1 MSGERSNRRA
11 TRAGLYVR
19 FAAAFAQALV
29 LAALAAPVALS
40 SPVPRSSERA
50 LTGRALRAAAD
61 ARPRPPRAPRCRLA
75 DARGDR
81 QAGRS
86 NSSGREA
93 IQAVIRCF
101 VQTAVTRRAPA
112 LGFDISTRGERAGLT
127 RRQWATGNIPV
138 PMVPSPTG
146 RLRFGP
152 GPGPRTPLAYESI
165 VFVGTWPMLADLVR
179 SGAAAPWRVDYFQ
192 PFPFAVVPAP

>member
-1 MSGERSNRRA
+1 M
-11 TRAGLYVR
+11 R

-29 LAALAAPVALS
+29 IAALAAPVALS

-81 QAGRS
+81 RAGRTDS
-86 NSSGREA
+86 LGRNA

-112 LGFDISTRGERAGLT
+112 FGFDISTRGERAGLT

-146 RLRFGP
+146 QLRFGP
-152 GPGPRTPLAYESI
+152 GPGRPTRLAHEYI

-179 SGAAAPWRVDYFQ
+179 SSGSAPWRVDYFQ
-192 PFPFAVVPAP
+192 PFPFGFVPAP